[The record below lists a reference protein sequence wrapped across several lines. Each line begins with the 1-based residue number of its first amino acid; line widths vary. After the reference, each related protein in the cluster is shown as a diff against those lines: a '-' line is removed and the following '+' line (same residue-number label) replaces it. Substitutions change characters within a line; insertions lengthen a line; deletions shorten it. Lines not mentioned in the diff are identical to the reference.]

1 MASSDGASVPP
12 SPARVAIHDDC
23 KVSREA
29 IGRQR
34 FERAQCCR
42 LLLAAAYCSI
52 VTVRVHVHV
61 TEIVK
66 VSMLAKRESRQ
77 RDERAHHYRYCPL
90 LRSASLL
97 ESRHFRNYT
106 AISKTSYFPSPAHR
120 RPAEASIGEQERERI
135 VRGR

>member
-1 MASSDGASVPP
+1 MTSSDGASVPP

-23 KVSREA
+23 EVSREA

-42 LLLAAAYCSI
+42 LLLAAAHCSI

-61 TEIVK
+61 TERVK

-77 RDERAHHYRYCPL
+77 RDERAHHY
-90 LRSASLL
+90 LRSASL
-97 ESRHFRNYT
+97 ESRHFRDL
-106 AISKTSYFPSPAHR
+106 A
-120 RPAEASIGEQERERI
+120 
-135 VRGR
+135 

>member
-1 MASSDGASVPP
+1 MTSSDGASVPP

-23 KVSREA
+23 EVSREA

-42 LLLAAAYCSI
+42 LLLAAAHCSI

-61 TEIVK
+61 MK

-77 RDERAHHYRYCPL
+77 RDDRAAHH
-90 LRSASLL
+90 
-97 ESRHFRNYT
+97 
-106 AISKTSYFPSPAHR
+106 I
-120 RPAEASIGEQERERI
+120 
-135 VRGR
+135 